1 MTCSTLFRSGLA
13 AALLLTAEAALAQSP
28 VCQQYRAELA
38 ALDRGGGRPASAA
51 ADRQRAE
58 IARMTNYYRS
68 IGCERGPFGFFSG
81 PPPAECGSIGQRIR
95 QMEASYGSLAAQASQ
110 GGDARRQQLLAA
122 IQQSCTAPQQQAG
135 PQGFFE
141 TLFGP
146 PRGARPVPPQGVPEG
161 MPDPMEAPDGVLP
174 GDEHQPLG
182 GRRLACVRTCDGFFF
197 PLANAPGGRENADEM
212 CQALCPGAETQAF
225 AMPGSD
231 DAISRAISL
240 RGRPYASLPM
250 AFKFQKSFD
259 GACACKKDGET
270 WATLLRRAEGMLD
283 QKRGDLIVTA
293 QKAEELSRPK
303 PVPAQAPPKK
313 PDPKKPADAAAA
325 EDQAAAA
332 ESGAAAP
339 TASQESAGI
348 GPKSI
353 ETGRV
358 IPKGEGVQR
367 EVADPS
373 GTRKAVRVIAPNI
386 IPVPEARRP

>member
-1 MTCSTLFRSGLA
+1 
-13 AALLLTAEAALAQSP
+13 
-28 VCQQYRAELA
+28 
-38 ALDRGGGRPASAA
+38 
-51 ADRQRAE
+51 
-58 IARMTNYYRS
+58 
-68 IGCERGPFGFFSG
+68 
-81 PPPAECGSIGQRIR
+81 
-95 QMEASYGSLAAQASQ
+95 MEASYGSLAAQASQ
-110 GGDARRQQLLAA
+110 GGDARRQQLMAA
-122 IQQSCTAPQQQAG
+122 IQQSCNAPQQQAG

-146 PRGARPVPPQGVPEG
+146 PRGARPVPPAGVPEG
-161 MPDPMEAPDGVLP
+161 VPGPMEVPDGVLP
-174 GDEHQPLG
+174 EDGHQPLG

-212 CQALCPGAETQAF
+212 CQALCPGAETLAF

-240 RGRPYASLPM
+240 RGRPYASLPT

-303 PVPAQAPPKK
+303 PVPALAPPKK